1 MLDFKI
7 EFNVFFMFIVDNF
20 IGICVV
26 LIIFDVECIMCI
38 NLGVFVSFSI
48 SDIDLE

>member
-1 MLDFKI
+1 MFNFKMD
-7 EFNVFFMFIVDNF
+7 FNVFFVFIVDNF

-38 NLGVFVSFSI
+38 NLGVFVNFSV
-48 SDIDLE
+48 SDIDVE